1 MRAGSLDRRITI
13 EQATLAQDG
22 AGQAIETWSTFIVV
36 WASRSDVR
44 GRERFASQ
52 QELATRTATYRC
64 RWVAGVNES
73 MRIQDA
79 GSVYRIV
86 GIADN
91 RRRNWMEFTVTAL
104 NPQDVE

>member
-22 AGQAIETWSTFIVV
+22 AGQAIQTWTTFITV
-36 WASRSDVR
+36 WASRMDVR
-44 GRERFASQ
+44 GRERFATA
-52 QELATRTATYRC
+52 QEVAVRTATYRM
-64 RWVAGVNES
+64 RWVKGINES

-79 GSVYRIV
+79 GSVYRII

-91 RRRNWMEFTVTAL
+91 RRRNWIEISVTAL
-104 NPQDVE
+104 NPQDIA

>member
-1 MRAGSLDRRITI
+1 MRAGALDRRITI
-13 EQATLAQDG
+13 EQASLLQDG
-22 AGQAIETWSTFIVV
+22 AGQAIETWSTFITV

-52 QELATRTATYRC
+52 QELATRTATYRT
-64 RWVAGVNES
+64 RWVKDVNES
-73 MRIQDA
+73 MRIVDA

-91 RRRNWMEFTVTAL
+91 RRKNWLEFTVVAL
-104 NPQDVE
+104 NPQDIE